1 MNIIEDTKAEWRELG
16 FFYERIDQ
24 KKEWIFKGDKAGLL
38 KLSEVFKRYGQN
50 EKNRPSFEHDHYGPY
65 MYFKL
70 MTMDA
75 ERGFNDNV
83 IYGSLEDIVDLGRI
97 VEKRVIKMKEGEVES
112 LRNEYNRDSEYDLK
126 IILEPE
132 GFDPVSVDA
141 WIKQKESE
149 QAL

>member
-1 MNIIEDTKAEWRELG
+1 
-16 FFYERIDQ
+16 
-24 KKEWIFKGDKAGLL
+24 
-38 KLSEVFKRYGQN
+38 
-50 EKNRPSFEHDHYGPY
+50 
-65 MYFKL
+65 